1 MSTGVSIIYP
11 LPSLYRACSDGNVFE
26 QTIGGS
32 GQSWIAASVSS
43 EQSNTPAYG
52 DVNCDGKVELADA
65 ILIMQAISNPDKFG
79 VNGTEKG
86 HLTAKGRENADCSG
100 SGDGMTVNDALAI
113 QNYLL
118 NIIPSLPEK

>member
-1 MSTGVSIIYP
+1 MKKILIVMMALWGYNSAYGQTTTTTTTTTTTVP
-11 LPSLYRACSDGNVFE
+11 VGNV
-26 QTIGGS
+26 
-32 GQSWIAASVSS
+32 V
-43 EQSNTPAYG
+43 YG
-52 DVNCDGKVELADA
+52 DTNCDGKVELADA